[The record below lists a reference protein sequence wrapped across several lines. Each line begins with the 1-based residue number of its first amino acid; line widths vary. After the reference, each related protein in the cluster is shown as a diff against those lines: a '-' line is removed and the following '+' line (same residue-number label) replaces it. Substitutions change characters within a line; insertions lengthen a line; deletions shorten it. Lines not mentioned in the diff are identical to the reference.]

1 MVKLRIA
8 YCEDEI
14 IQIQYMK
21 EIIEQWANKNRIEY
35 SFSGFCSGEEFLFEN
50 EENYPY
56 DVIFLD
62 IDMEQMDGMNL
73 ARKIRENDSKLPI
86 IFLTNRKEYVF
97 EGYEVNAYRYLLKPI
112 NENKLGEVFNQII
125 KLCEKE
131 KRYLIEKQE
140 GQFVKITLEDIIY
153 LEANGHYITI
163 NTVKDI
169 ITVKKSLQDEINAI
183 CIDGQTLFENG
194 FISTHRSF
202 LVNIKYIE
210 RVLKTE
216 CILSNNKSVPISR
229 NMYKEVNEAFIKY
242 YRET

>member
-1 MVKLRIA
+1 MIKLRVA

-21 EIIEQWANKNRIEY
+21 KMLENWANKNKIQY
-35 SFSGFCSGEEFLFEN
+35 SFSGFSSGKEFLFEN
-50 EENYPY
+50 QENYPFE
-56 DVIFLD
+56 VIFLD
-62 IDMEQMDGMNL
+62 IDMDEIDGMKL

-86 IFLTNRKEYVF
+86 VFLTNRKEYVF

-112 NENKLGEVFNQII
+112 NENKITEVFDKII
-125 KLCEKE
+125 KLYEKE
-131 KRYLIEKQE
+131 KRYLIEKQDGE
-140 GQFVKITLEDIIY
+140 FVKIPLEDIIY
-153 LEANGHYITI
+153 LEANGHYINI
-163 NTVKDI
+163 NTVKQI

-183 CIDGQTLFENG
+183 CFDGQTLFENG

-210 RVLKTE
+210 RVSKTE
-216 CILSNNKSVPISR
+216 CIISNNKSVPISR
-229 NMYKEVNEAFIKY
+229 SMYKEVNEAFIKY